1 MRVWKWFSVVA
12 AVAVIFSF
20 GSSFRVQAAET
31 VTVFAA
37 ASVTNAITDL
47 GNMFG
52 GKGGGNVTPS
62 FAASSTLA
70 KQIENGAPANIFI
83 SADEEWMNYLSER
96 RVIVPESRFN
106 LLGNRMVLIAPADSS
121 LKVAIKPGFA
131 LAQLLGA
138 DRLATGDP
146 DHVPVGKYAKTAL
159 EKLGTW
165 KSVESKLAR
174 ANDAR
179 GALALV
185 ERGECPLGI
194 VYSTDAAVSKKVK
207 VVGTFP
213 EDSHPPI
220 TYPAALVSG
229 KDTSCC
235 SGFSRLPEDAGREGC
250 FYKVRVHGSLMDIL
264 ELSSLE
270 REALRLSLWVSVL
283 GRGRELAG
291 RRVLVVASGS
301 QEVSGEAPFGWIG
314 PSPAGVAACSN
325 GVYPSGAAGTERGFG
340 SMVVR
345 CLGDHFC
352 L

>member
-1 MRVWKWFSVVA
+1 VVA

-20 GSSFRVQAAET
+20 ASTFRVQAAET

-52 GKGGGNVTPS
+52 SKGGGNVSPS

-121 LKVAIKPGFA
+121 LKVAIKPGFP

-165 KSVESKLAR
+165 KVWRANLR
-174 ANDAR
+174 ANDVR
-179 GALALV
+179 GLALV
-185 ERGECPLGI
+185 ERAS
-194 VYSTDAAVSKKVK
+194 V
-207 VVGTFP
+207 
-213 EDSHPPI
+213 
-220 TYPAALVSG
+220 
-229 KDTSCC
+229 
-235 SGFSRLPEDAGREGC
+235 AGNRIFDERRC
-250 FYKVRVHGSLMDIL
+250 FRK
-264 ELSSLE
+264 
-270 REALRLSLWVSVL
+270 
-283 GRGRELAG
+283 
-291 RRVLVVASGS
+291 
-301 QEVSGEAPFGWIG
+301 
-314 PSPAGVAACSN
+314 
-325 GVYPSGAAGTERGFG
+325 
-340 SMVVR
+340 
-345 CLGDHFC
+345 
-352 L
+352 

>member
-1 MRVWKWFSVVA
+1 MRVWKCSAVVA

-37 ASVTNAITDL
+37 ASVTNAITDI

-70 KQIENGAPANIFI
+70 KQIENGAPANVFI

-121 LKVAIKPGFA
+121 LKVAIKPGFP

-174 ANDAR
+174 ANDVR

-229 KDTSCC
+229 KDT
-235 SGFSRLPEDAGREGC
+235 
-250 FYKVRVHGSLMDIL
+250 
-264 ELSSLE
+264 
-270 REALRLSLWVSVL
+270 
-283 GRGRELAG
+283 
-291 RRVLVVASGS
+291 
-301 QEVSGEAPFGWIG
+301 
-314 PSPAGVAACSN
+314 PAA
-325 GVYPSGAAGTERGFG
+325 RGFLDFLKTPDAKAVFIKYG
-340 SMVVR
+340 FTVR
-345 CLGDHFC
+345 
-352 L
+352 